1 MTNLPEQLGQTEA
14 AKPVAFGRV
23 LIVMAAGFVVLAGL
37 RAAGGF
43 FIPILLAAFIATAS
57 VPMTD
62 WLRRHKVPRSLA
74 VAITVLVDFAFLAAI
89 VFVGF
94 SLLGDL
100 QGKWETK
107 YQGLLTEKVAD
118 LAVTI
123 TEILE
128 KWKVEG
134 AKEKVDAYFKEK
146 SLESLK
152 ALEFSQVWTLSTD
165 LVGRVAKFLGTA
177 FIVFILTVFMLTEAR
192 MFGRR
197 LSAIRKADGPNFQ
210 RLMSAVHDIQKFLGI
225 KTIISLFTG
234 VLAGFVC
241 WLAGLDFPI
250 LWGIVAFGMN
260 YIPVVGSVFAGL
272 PPVILALLVQ
282 GGWSAFA
289 VGLCYV
295 LINIALGNLVEPML
309 MGRRFG
315 LSTLV
320 VITSV
325 LFWGWIW
332 GPVGMLLAVPITMML
347 KVGLDNSSDFRWIAI
362 AISKERG
369 PEKKLALPATIP
381 VLQSES
387 DTTDAPESV

>member
-1 MTNLPEQLGQTEA
+1 MTDEEQATQSGA

-23 LIVMAAGFVVLAGL
+23 LIVMAAGFIVLAGL
-37 RAAGGF
+37 KAAAGF

-62 WLRRHKVPRSLA
+62 WLRRHKFPRSLA

-89 VFVGF
+89 VFVGI

-100 QGKWETK
+100 QGKWDTK

-118 LAVTI
+118 ASVSI
-123 TEILE
+123 TELLE

-146 SLESLK
+146 FTNSFKEIDFNQLWN
-152 ALEFSQVWTLSTD
+152 FSTD
-165 LVGRVAKFLGTA
+165 IFNRVIKFLGTS
-177 FIVFILTVFMLTEAR
+177 FIVFVLTVFMLTEAR

-197 LSAIRKADGPNFQ
+197 LNAIRKADGPNFQ
-210 RLMSAVHDIQKFLGI
+210 RLMSAVHDIQKFLGM

-250 LWGIVAFGMN
+250 LWGILAFALN
-260 YIPVVGSVFAGL
+260 YVPVVGSVIAGI
-272 PPVILALLVQ
+272 PPVILALLLQ

-289 VGLCYV
+289 VGICYG

-320 VITSV
+320 VIISV
-325 LFWGWIW
+325 LFWGFIW

-347 KVGLDNSSDFRWIAI
+347 KVGLDNSSDFRWLAI
-362 AISKERG
+362 AMSKERDKG
-369 PEKKLALPATIP
+369 KLALPAALP
-381 VLQSES
+381 VLQS
-387 DTTDAPESV
+387 DGDGGKAPESV